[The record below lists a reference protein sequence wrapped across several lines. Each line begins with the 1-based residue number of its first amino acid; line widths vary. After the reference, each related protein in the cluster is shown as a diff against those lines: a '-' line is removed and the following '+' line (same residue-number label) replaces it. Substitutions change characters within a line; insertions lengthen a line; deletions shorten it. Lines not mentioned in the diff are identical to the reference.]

1 MGDSKDGGLLRSL
14 RVLDLSDEKGYLCG
28 KVLGD
33 LGADVIKIETPG
45 GDPGRRIGPFYHD
58 IVDPENS
65 LYWFAYNANKRS
77 ITLNIEASDGQEIFK
92 AMVKKADFLIESFY
106 PGYLAS
112 LGLAYE
118 DLVKIKRDL
127 IMVSITPFGQTGPY
141 KDYKGSDLVCAAMS
155 GFMSSCGDP
164 DRAPLRIGF
173 PQAYLHAGAEA
184 AAGAMIAYYY
194 RETTGEGQHVD
205 ISAQQAIFWA
215 LGHILAFWDLHKE
228 VMGRVGQFRIGL
240 SADAKQRQLW
250 RCKDGYVSFQIYGGR
265 FGAKSNRAIV
275 DWMKTEGM
283 ADEFLL
289 GINWEEFD
297 MARVDQALMDRIEE
311 PIGKFLL
318 TKTMAEFEEAAIERD
333 IVIFAVNTFEKI
345 VNHPQL
351 RARNFWVDVMHPEL
365 KTTITYPVAFIK
377 LSEIPLQMYR
387 RAPLIGEHNEQIYLK
402 ELKFSRAKL
411 VQLKQA
417 RII

>member
-387 RAPLIGEHNEQIYLK
+387 CAPLIGEHNEQIYLK